1 VTESTLSAIMGRDAA
16 YTGRRI
22 EWKEYTDPQAKSD
35 LFDKAY
41 GTTSEDFESGKV
53 VAPKDDVVPIPGKA

>member
-1 VTESTLSAIMGRDAA
+1 MGRDAA